1 MVPMSEKSAIEV
13 SDGGKRGRST
23 KPGLFKK
30 PPAWVLVCIVAL
42 VIVLVAAGSIFANNA
57 KESTITT
64 ESQLEKVVNVS
75 KLSSAKFS
83 YNGIA
88 VKKDD
93 EGRDEY
99 HVKYKSTVTAS
110 FSMDDIK
117 FDEDKEAKKV
127 VVSLPAPQIDS
138 PVIDSSS
145 LDFFESDPDADLQ
158 EVITLCKQDALDEV
172 KADSGITSI
181 ATDNIKKT
189 VEALTKP
196 ILEEKGYTLEYQEQ
210 GE

>member
-1 MVPMSEKSAIEV
+1 MVPMSEKSAVEV

-23 KPGLFKK
+23 KPGPFKK
-30 PPAWVLVCIVAL
+30 PQTWVLVCIVAL
-42 VIVLVAAGSIFANNA
+42 AIVLAAGSIFANNA
-57 KESTITT
+57 KKSTITT

-145 LDFFESDPDADLQ
+145 LDFFERDPDVDLQ

-196 ILEEKGYTLEYQEQ
+196 ILEEKGYTLEYREQ
-210 GE
+210 GK

>member
-13 SDGGKRGRST
+13 SDGGKRGRLT
-23 KPGLFKK
+23 KPGPFKK
-30 PPAWVLVCIVAL
+30 PQAWVLVCIVAL
-42 VIVLVAAGSIFANNA
+42 AIVLAAGSIFANNA
-57 KESTITT
+57 KKSTITT

-145 LDFFESDPDADLQ
+145 LGFFERDPDADLQ

-196 ILEEKGYTLEYQEQ
+196 ILEEKGYTLEYREQ
-210 GE
+210 GK